1 MYNVPMKVILASQS
15 PRRKELLAKIVAD
28 FQVVPSSCE
37 EVSAQ
42 SDPKLYVCELATQ
55 KSTDVWQRNADA
67 LVIGSDTV
75 VELDGVILGKPK
87 SQREATETLRNL
99 SGKTHNVHTGVCI
112 LYGQNKHVFVQTT
125 AVTFKKLSEEEISRY
140 VQSGAPMD
148 KAGAYGIQ
156 ECGFVESFV
165 GSYDNVVG
173 FPTEQ
178 VAKIIEKYKG

>member
-1 MYNVPMKVILASQS
+1 MKVILASQS
-15 PRRKELLAKIVAD
+15 PRRKELLAKIVSN
-28 FQVVPSSCE
+28 FLVVPSSCAE
-37 EVSAQ
+37 ISTQ

-55 KSTDVWQRNADA
+55 KATDVWQRNTDA

-75 VELDGVILGKPK
+75 VELNGVILGKPK
-87 SQREATETLRNL
+87 NEANATEMLRNL

-112 LYGQNKHVFVQTT
+112 LCGKNKHVFVQTT
-125 AVTFKKLSEEEISRY
+125 SVTFRKLSEEEISQY
-140 VQSGAPMD
+140 VQSGAPLD

-156 ECGFVESFV
+156 DCGFVESFV

>member
-1 MYNVPMKVILASQS
+1 
-15 PRRKELLAKIVAD
+15 
-28 FQVVPSSCE
+28 
-37 EVSAQ
+37 
-42 SDPKLYVCELATQ
+42 
-55 KSTDVWQRNADA
+55 
-67 LVIGSDTV
+67 
-75 VELDGVILGKPK
+75 
-87 SQREATETLRNL
+87 L

-125 AVTFKKLSEEEISRY
+125 AVTFKKLSDEEISQY